1 MRALAVA
8 ALAGAAISL
17 IPAPA
22 ALAADTKAT
31 ITASATADKTAYA
44 ETDTFT
50 VTVKVTN
57 TSSVD
62 AKHVHYIGGDS
73 ESVKDV
79 VWGAIA
85 TGFDL
90 AAHETKN
97 LPVTGKF
104 EHSAWTH
111 GYGGIAFSLGADN
124 IDGEGAVTGV
134 QLNVPGAFTQFSGV
148 IFQGESVSS
157 PYEPGKTP
165 GVPGV
170 VVTAKTND
178 GKTVLGQATT
188 GADGTFKFAH
198 LPAGI
203 ARLTFEAPRGW
214 KVLSG
219 ENGNGTPEQ
228 VQVIAEEADIPRVF
242 IVAKQVP
249 VPSDSPSSSPSPSVS
264 VSPAAGP
271 PLPVT
276 GSNTTLLAV
285 AGVVA
290 VAVGAGLVLIARR
303 RRVRLEA

>member
-8 ALAGAAISL
+8 ALAGAVISL
-17 IPAPA
+17 ISGPA
-22 ALAADTKAT
+22 AFAADAKAT
-31 ITASATADKTAYA
+31 ITALATADKTAYA

-62 AKHVHYIGGDS
+62 AKHVHYIGGDN

-79 VWGAIA
+79 VWGAIS

-90 AAHETKN
+90 AAHETKS
-97 LPVTGKF
+97 LPITGKF

-134 QLNVPGAFTQFSGV
+134 QLNVPGAFTRFSGV

-170 VVTAKTND
+170 VVTAKTDD

-188 GADGTFKFAH
+188 GADGSFKFAH

-203 ARLTFEAPRGW
+203 ARLSFEAPRGW

-219 ENGNGTPEQ
+219 ENGDGSPEQ
-228 VQVIAEEADIPRVF
+228 VQVIAEQADLPTVF

-249 VPSDSPSSSPSPSVS
+249 VPSDSPSPSPSVS
-264 VSPAAGP
+264 VSPSHGP
-271 PLPVT
+271 ALPVT

-290 VAVGAGLVLIARR
+290 VAVGIGLVLIARR
-303 RRVRLEA
+303 RRVRLEI